1 MEPNKETPATVQ
13 SRLDV
18 LRKGIISEENSVNY
32 YQTLI
37 DKTPEDSEA
46 NIGMRRMY
54 HDLMLE
60 ERNHVARFQELILK
74 WEQALK
80 EIESQP

>member
-1 MEPNKETPATVQ
+1 MENNKETRATIE

-32 YQTLI
+32 YNTLI
-37 DKTPEDSEA
+37 DKTPDDSEA

-54 HDLMLE
+54 IDLMAE
-60 ERNHVARFQELILK
+60 EKKHVERFQELILK
-74 WEQALK
+74 WEQNLK
-80 EIESQP
+80 EV

>member
-32 YQTLI
+32 YETLI
-37 DKTPEDSEA
+37 KKTPEDSEV

-54 HDLMLE
+54 YDLMQE
-60 ERNHVARFQELILK
+60 EKTHVERFKELISK
-74 WEQALK
+74 WEQILK
-80 EIESQP
+80 DLEG